1 MEGYG
6 CTFVSCELDEMY
18 IESEYLVY
26 QIGIED
32 GAVFAVILRIVETF
46 LEVEILLAMELLI
59 ICSVWESLLY
69 ESQDA
74 VGCFL
79 FAEILY
85 LCSDLLHHIVA
96 QTLIYYRCGY
106 GRNIYDRIF
115 IEQRHDAGRY
125 FALQGD
131 ARSFVSERLSFIAN
145 HGLAGESQSHV
156 LAQLC
161 ALRQFAGTE
170 GSFILYVRI
179 DVVALAVD
187 VEVRLFEYVLHVR
200 DEHHHMVA
208 AQGKAYVVAA
218 VGKHILR
225 SDDLLILAGV
235 WHGGIDVFLYEHG
248 RTPVAE
254 SHLA

>member
-32 GAVFAVILRIVETF
+32 GAVFAVVLRIVETF

-59 ICSVWESLLY
+59 IGSVRESLLY

-96 QTLIYYRCGY
+96 QTLIYY
-106 GRNIYDRIF
+106 
-115 IEQRHDAGRY
+115 
-125 FALQGD
+125 
-131 ARSFVSERLSFIAN
+131 
-145 HGLAGESQSHV
+145 
-156 LAQLC
+156 
-161 ALRQFAGTE
+161 
-170 GSFILYVRI
+170 
-179 DVVALAVD
+179 
-187 VEVRLFEYVLHVR
+187 
-200 DEHHHMVA
+200 
-208 AQGKAYVVAA
+208 
-218 VGKHILR
+218 
-225 SDDLLILAGV
+225 
-235 WHGGIDVFLYEHG
+235 
-248 RTPVAE
+248 
-254 SHLA
+254 

>member
-6 CTFVSCELDEMY
+6 CTFVSWELDEMY

-32 GAVFAVILRIVETF
+32 GAVFAVVLRIVETF

-59 ICSVWESLLY
+59 IGSVWESHLY

-115 IEQRHDAGRY
+115 IEQRHDAGWY

-131 ARSFVSERLSFIAN
+131 ARSFISERLGFIAN

-187 VEVRLFEYVLHVR
+187 IEVRLLEYVLHVR
-200 DEHHHMVA
+200 DEHHHVVA